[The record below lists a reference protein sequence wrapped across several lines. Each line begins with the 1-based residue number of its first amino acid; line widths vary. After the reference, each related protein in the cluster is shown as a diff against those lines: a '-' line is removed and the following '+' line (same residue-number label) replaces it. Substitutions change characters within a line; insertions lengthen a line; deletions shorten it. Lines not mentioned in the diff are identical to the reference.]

1 MKGKDLK
8 NILSPLTVGG
18 KTFNV
23 SLNFNAMCELEDIY
37 GDINEIFESISEG
50 KGRLKAIRALV
61 YSMISAHY
69 SGYTLNQVGEMLT
82 PIMSDEEGMTN
93 LMEQINKII
102 TLSNPPKE
110 DKNIDSDELL
120 VGELKD

>member
-1 MKGKDLK
+1 MKGKDSK
-8 NILSPLTVGG
+8 NILAPLTIGG

-37 GDINEIFESISEG
+37 GDINKIFEAISEG

-69 SGYTLNQVGEMLT
+69 SGYTLKEVGEMLT
-82 PIMSDEEGMTN
+82 PIMSDEEGMTS

-102 TLSNPPKE
+102 ELSNPPKE
-110 DKNIDSDELL
+110 DKEITEVAFT

>member
-8 NILSPLTVGG
+8 NILAPLTIGG

-37 GDINEIFESISEG
+37 GDINKIFEAISE
-50 KGRLKAIRALV
+50 GRLKAIRALV

-69 SGYTLNQVGEMLT
+69 SGYTLREIGEMLT
-82 PIMSDEEGMTN
+82 PIMSDEEGMTS

-102 TLSNPPKE
+102 ELSNPPKE
-110 DKNIDSDELL
+110 DKEITEL